1 LHTILAQ
8 GREGGGEVHS
18 WIIVCTYS
26 SQGSD
31 MLEVLS
37 ASIEAAM
44 QVRNHV
50 EALESF
56 LFTMFFRYY
65 GEQFCYCFL
74 SSVPSLSVL

>member
-1 LHTILAQ
+1 MNIPKKLN
-8 GREGGGEVHS
+8 GGVWGDGGGVGEVVVGWWGGWWGVHS

-44 QVRNHV
+44 QVR
-50 EALESF
+50 
-56 LFTMFFRYY
+56 TT
-65 GEQFCYCFL
+65 
-74 SSVPSLSVL
+74 